1 VSPGRGGEGGQQRQR
16 QRHRKNSH
24 IAAGRN
30 GGNGL
35 TSGIDQTQGQKRR
48 NISFVY
54 LNGVSIAISPSI
66 AGPAMG
72 QQQHGASWGSGSDIL
87 CGRTMAGQA
96 SAPEDLVLFGRLVGV
111 LVVEVPL
118 LCAGTSRPSSSKV
131 A

>member
-1 VSPGRGGEGGQQRQR
+1 MGREGSKGSGNGIE
-16 QRHRKNSH
+16 K
-24 IAAGRN
+24 IATLAAGRN

-35 TSGIDQTQGQKRR
+35 TSGLDQTQGQKRR